1 MCDWDLIVL
10 AIRFAVSSNFNI
22 YLLFVANF
30 QSYLEPSVHIFG
42 SDKTYFRSAGLNVSL
57 LIVAC
62 LYAYYITSIYQLI
75 LLHQKY
81 VENFRL
87 QICKTIYDNFVKL
100 FQ

>member
-42 SDKTYFRSAGLNVSL
+42 SDKTYFLSALLNS
-57 LIVAC
+57 C
-62 LYAYYITSIYQLI
+62 LFIFILYNRHLSTYYAAPKICRKLSF
-75 LLHQKY
+75 
-81 VENFRL
+81 ENL
-87 QICKTIYDNFVKL
+87 QNYL
-100 FQ
+100 R